1 MMASQ
6 DCAPVVLE
14 QDIRAVI
21 DRIKD
26 PCSIAASVPMGL
38 DEMGIVRT
46 VAVASDGQVD
56 VQLRLTSPFCEMI
69 AYMRNEII
77 AKVGELPGV
86 TSVSVGHDSGLDW
99 DHDMIAPAAQ
109 ARRQRRLAQLRSL
122 PPRSESSAR
131 AGAADR
137 AAVTALAELGHDP
150 QFGRQDLWGV

>member
-1 MMASQ
+1 MTAL
-6 DCAPVVLE
+6 LE
-14 QDIRAVI
+14 PAIRAI
-21 DRIKD
+21 LDDIKD

-38 DEMGIVRT
+38 DEMGIIGSL
-46 VAVASDGQVD
+46 AVTSDGAVD

-77 AKVGELPGV
+77 ARVSKLPGV
-86 TSVSVGHDSGLDW
+86 TAVSVGHDSGFDW
-99 DHDMIAPAAQ
+99 DHDMIAPEAQ

-137 AAVTALAELGHDP
+137 AAVTAGGALFDRATAPRTRDRLQSSRKGT
-150 QFGRQDLWGV
+150 